1 MKNVDKE
8 PDETIELKLRR
19 MIDMKKRNVYLI
31 GLLLVVMAFGNTF
44 SIFAAEE
51 TPSVMCDEGIL
62 KIGDTD
68 ANVREKCGKPNREST
83 TEWIYTDGPTF
94 TVYFEEK
101 KVVRILV
108 EN

>member
-1 MKNVDKE
+1 
-8 PDETIELKLRR
+8 
-19 MIDMKKRNVYLI
+19 MKKRNVYII
-31 GLLLVVMAFGNTF
+31 GLLLVVMVFGNTF
-44 SIFAAEE
+44 CIFAAEE
-51 TPSVMCDEGIL
+51 ADSVMCDQGIL

-68 ANVREKCGKPNREST
+68 ADVREKCGKTAHESEN
-83 TEWIYTDGPTF
+83 EWAYEDATPSF